1 MEIDTLQYRLLEDTV
16 GIPIEIIT
24 NEFREIASNTYHRII
39 FQIKEDRP

>member
-1 MEIDTLQYRLLEDTV
+1 MDTLPYRLLEETV

-24 NEFREIASNTYHRII
+24 NEFREIAGNTYHRII